1 MPESQPSD
9 DQPVDGRRLRYAGRR
24 EQLLRAV
31 TDYVLEHGTTAVAM
45 RPLAKAVG
53 VSHAALLHHF
63 GSKNELLST
72 VVENLRRESMP
83 AELAHFATAG
93 AGEIDPTEVMR
104 AWWAARTAPDELPRF
119 RLTLEVFAQALL
131 EPDEHRRFLTHFVD
145 DWLTAFERIVLRA
158 GCPPD
163 QASLYATLVL
173 AQIRG
178 LLLHLLATGD
188 RAHVD
193 RAFDLFVDENRARM
207 RRWREGQLP
216 ELPSRVPTAPAL
228 AVPALPETDPEPPA
242 LPKPGAGV

>member
-1 MPESQPSD
+1 MPEPQPSD
-9 DQPVDGRRLRYAGRR
+9 DQPADGRRLRYAGRR
-24 EQLLRAV
+24 EELLRSIS
-31 TDYVLEHGTTAVAM
+31 DYVLEHGTAAVAM

-63 GSKNELLST
+63 GSKDELLSA
-72 VVENLRRESMP
+72 VVESLRHESMP
-83 AELAHFATAG
+83 AELATFATAG
-93 AGEIDPTEVMR
+93 TAESDPTEMLR
-104 AWWAARTAPDELPRF
+104 DWWTARTAPEELPRF
-119 RLTLEVFAQALL
+119 RLTLEVFAQSLL
-131 EPDEHRRFLTHFVD
+131 EPDDHRRFLTHFVD

-207 RRWREGQLP
+207 RRWRGGQLP
-216 ELPSRVPTAPAL
+216 ELPSSVPTTPAP
-228 AVPALPETDPEPPA
+228 AVPALPETEPEPPA
-242 LPKPGAGV
+242 LPNPGAGV